1 MLPAAWV
8 GVPALIPEEWWEAGA
23 LLRSLAAE
31 TEGHWQ
37 WEMRRSL
44 ASG

>member
-1 MLPAAWV
+1 
-8 GVPALIPEEWWEAGA
+8 VPALIPEEWWEAGA

-44 ASG
+44 ESGS